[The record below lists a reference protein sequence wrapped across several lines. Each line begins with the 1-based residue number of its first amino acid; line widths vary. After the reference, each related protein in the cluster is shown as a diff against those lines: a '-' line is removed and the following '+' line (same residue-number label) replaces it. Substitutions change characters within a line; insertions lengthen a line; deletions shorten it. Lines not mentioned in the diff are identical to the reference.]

1 MVSNAI
7 QGDQA
12 GLKAIASSLA
22 RANQATDAARM
33 IEGRSIP
40 NEKASISRLVAATAS
55 RADVAISNI
64 PGGGAERGG
73 PI

>member
-12 GLKAIASSLA
+12 GLKAIASSSA
-22 RANQATDAARM
+22 RANQAADATRA
-33 IEGRSIP
+33 IKGRSIS

-64 PGGGAERGG
+64 PGGVGWD
-73 PI
+73 